1 LLAVLVALSSR
12 VSEMTFVR
20 IVTLPLNILS
30 NVFDLTRGRS
40 SWALRTYEKR
50 LFDSASDSLDSSNK
64 AILARQFDHWFL
76 MQRLHDDRMN
86 DIYFYFP
93 ERVEKLDLPPDYR
106 LAKLRLK
113 NGRHRV
119 DVSVETYEGL
129 VRALRFSRPPKAVVS
144 GDFTIS
150 VLARG
155 GRNDDR
161 MARAIDFEEHGDD
174 PDIDR

>member
-1 LLAVLVALSSR
+1 
-12 VSEMTFVR
+12 
-20 IVTLPLNILS
+20 
-30 NVFDLTRGRS
+30 
-40 SWALRTYEKR
+40 
-50 LFDSASDSLDSSNK
+50 
-64 AILARQFDHWFL
+64 
-76 MQRLHDDRMN
+76 MN

-129 VRALRFSRPPKAVVS
+129 VRALRFSRPPKQVVS

-174 PDIDR
+174 PDLDR

>member
-1 LLAVLVALSSR
+1 MKILRLL
-12 VSEMTFVR
+12 F
-20 IVTLPLNILS
+20 LPLKILNHLIGQLDGS
-30 NVFDLTRGRS
+30 S
-40 SWALRTYEKR
+40 SWTPRPYERR
-50 LFDSASDSLDSSNK
+50 LFDAAAEELDAK
-64 AILARQFDHWFL
+64 RKEILKRQFRHLFHL
-76 MQRLHDDRMN
+76 QRFHNDRMN

-119 DVSVETYEGL
+119 DVSVETYKGL
-129 VRALRFSRPPKAVVS
+129 VRALRFSKPPKPVVS

-174 PDIDR
+174 PDLDR

>member
-1 LLAVLVALSSR
+1 MQV
-12 VSEMTFVR
+12 TD
-20 IVTLPLNILS
+20 VTLRRVTTLPFQLLNHVLGLLDGS
-30 NVFDLTRGRS
+30 G
-40 SWALRTYEKR
+40 SWVPRPYERR
-50 LFDSASDSLDSSNK
+50 LFDVAAQSLDEKNK
-64 AILARQFDHWFL
+64 AILERQFRHWFYI
-76 MQRLHDDRMN
+76 QRILGERMN

-113 NGRHRV
+113 NGRRRV

-129 VRALRFSRPPKAVVS
+129 VRALRFSRPPKPVVS

-161 MARAIDFEEHGDD
+161 MAQAIGFEEHGDD
-174 PDIDR
+174 PDLDR

>member
-1 LLAVLVALSSR
+1 LFSLRLAK
-12 VSEMTFVR
+12 
-20 IVTLPLNILS
+20 LPLTLAI
-30 NVFDLTRGRS
+30 DLLGVASRDG
-40 SWALRTYEKR
+40 SWRLRPYEKR
-50 LFDSASDSLDSSNK
+50 LFDVAAQSLDEKNR
-64 AILARQFDHWFL
+64 AILERQFRHLFYI
-76 MQRLHDDRMN
+76 QRILDDRMN

-119 DVSVETYEGL
+119 DVSVETFEGL
-129 VRALRFSRPPKAVVS
+129 VRALQFSKPPKPVVS

-161 MARAIDFEEHGDD
+161 IARAIDFEEHGDD